1 MTTKQLS
8 ELLRYTIPAKL
19 PVLITGSP
27 GIGKTDVVKLAG
39 KNAGADLIIM
49 HPVVSDP
56 TDFKG
61 FPAKIVKD
69 GKETATFLPFNQLS
83 KMINA
88 DRLTVVFLDD
98 LGQAAASVQAAAM
111 QLILERRING
121 FRVSDNVVFTA
132 ATNRRQDKAGVTGI
146 LEPVKSR
153 FAAIVE
159 LEVNVND
166 WCEWAINT
174 GLPAEIIAFIRFR
187 PELLYKFEP
196 TKEIINTPSPR
207 TVHNLAK
214 LFTLGLPDELQ
225 FEAFKGATGEGFTA
239 EFMAFLKM
247 YKLLPSIDKILI
259 APDSVE
265 CPSEPSQLF
274 AISTAL
280 AGRINDV
287 NASNAFKFISKMPL
301 EFQTLCVKDL
311 MTRNKEA
318 HTLPAFAGW
327 AIKNGNEIL

>member
-1 MTTKQLS
+1 MTAKQLS
-8 ELLRYTIPAKL
+8 YLLSSTIPAKL
-19 PVLITGSP
+19 PILITGSP
-27 GIGKTDVVKLAG
+27 GIGKTDIIKKACEAAKAV
-39 KNAGADLIIM
+39 LIIL

-61 FPAKIVKD
+61 FPAKIIKN
-69 GKETATFLPFNQLS
+69 GKEIATFLPFGELL
-83 KMINA
+83 KMIEA
-88 DRLTVVFLDD
+88 DCLTVVFLDD
-98 LGQAAASVQAAAM
+98 LGQAAPSVQAAAM

-121 FRVSDNVVFTA
+121 FKVSDNVVFLA
-132 ATNRRQDKAGVTGI
+132 ATNRRQDKAGVSGI

-159 LEVNVND
+159 LEVSVND
-166 WCEWAINT
+166 WCEWAINA

-214 LFTLGLPDELQ
+214 LFALKLPDGLQ

-265 CPSEPSQLF
+265 VPTEPSQLF

-287 NASNAFKFISKMPL
+287 NDANAFKFIDKMPL
-301 EFQTLCVKDL
+301 EFQTICVKDL
-311 MTRNKEA
+311 MIRNKEA
-318 HTLPAFAGW
+318 HTLPAFSAW
-327 AIKNGNEIL
+327 CVKNGNEIL